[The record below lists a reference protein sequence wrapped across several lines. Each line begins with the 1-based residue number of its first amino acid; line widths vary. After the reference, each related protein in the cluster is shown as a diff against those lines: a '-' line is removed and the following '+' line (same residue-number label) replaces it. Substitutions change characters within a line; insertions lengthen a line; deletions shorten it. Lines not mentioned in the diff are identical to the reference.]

1 MRDVADVDMGLDGH
15 HVTVAHLGAAGAGH
29 APAELGG
36 ARRRFAE
43 RVAALPGV
51 SATALVAQP
60 AWTAWP
66 TLQVADASGRQPSH
80 GMFFNIVT
88 PQYFAV
94 VGQRL
99 LSGRAFF
106 DSDSAGAQVA
116 IVSAAAARTLWPGRA
131 PIGQLLRVGV
141 GTDTA
146 RVARVVGVVADAR
159 SAMAWD
165 NDANGYVY
173 LPARVAEL
181 TNADPS
187 LLVRAAI
194 GAEDPARAMTDV
206 AGQVDP
212 DAPLTIMPMPRLLAS
227 QLLPYRYAALVA
239 TVVGVLGLALAVLGL
254 YGVVAFAVTQR
265 RRELAI
271 HVAMGAAPA
280 DVLRLVLRG
289 EMRLVL
295 RGLAAGLVLSL
306 GQAKLL
312 GSIILPLIPVGP
324 LSIAVLAAL
333 LAVVALLATMA
344 PAVAA
349 LRIAP
354 MRVLRQ
360 E

>member
-1 MRDVADVDMGLDGH
+1 
-15 HVTVAHLGAAGAGH
+15 
-29 APAELGG
+29 
-36 ARRRFAE
+36 
-43 RVAALPGV
+43 
-51 SATALVAQP
+51 
-60 AWTAWP
+60 
-66 TLQVADASGRQPSH
+66 
-80 GMFFNIVT
+80 
-88 PQYFAV
+88 
-94 VGQRL
+94 
-99 LSGRAFF
+99 
-106 DSDSAGAQVA
+106 
-116 IVSAAAARTLWPGRA
+116 
-131 PIGQLLRVGV
+131 
-141 GTDTA
+141 
-146 RVARVVGVVADAR
+146 
-159 SAMAWD
+159 MAWD